1 MLLTSCKMPQ
11 LNFSS
16 SASFSVTFH
25 PLSHD
30 ETAVDAIITKLRQD
44 KTRATNATVD
54 ALPPEVRSAA
64 ARCDITLVFVCAP
77 GDRGAKGIGRT
88 QERTRLRRTS
98 RPRLQWSRPGYSP
111 WRPSATQR
119 DRGA

>member
-1 MLLTSCKMPQ
+1 LLSQVLVNVMIAVLLDKFVTDGEEGSIEEAQ
-11 LNFSS
+11 L
-16 SASFSVTFH
+16 
-25 PLSHD
+25 
-30 ETAVDAIITKLRQD
+30 DAIITKLRQD

-64 ARCDITLVFVCAP
+64 ARCDITLVVVCAP

-98 RPRLQWSRPGYSP
+98 RPR
-111 WRPSATQR
+111 
-119 DRGA
+119 